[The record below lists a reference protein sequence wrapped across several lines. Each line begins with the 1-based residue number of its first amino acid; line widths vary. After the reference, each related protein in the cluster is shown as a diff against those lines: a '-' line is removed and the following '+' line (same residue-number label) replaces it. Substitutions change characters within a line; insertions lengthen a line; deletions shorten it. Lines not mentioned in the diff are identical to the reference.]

1 MAIVNGY
8 VTLAEAVE
16 YIGRS
21 EARDSAEL
29 EDVITSASRLID
41 RFCGR
46 HFWQATATTR
56 KFDSPDGYRILFGPY
71 NDVVSVTSVASDSND
86 DGTYDATLTAT
97 EYQLTPADAATRGPV
112 AEPFTGLQ
120 LLNISQ
126 AFPLAP
132 AASGRTGLISITG
145 NYGWPAVP
153 PEVKQAC
160 RILSAELYKMADSP
174 MGAIG
179 MGEFGVMRVS
189 STLPPRARQLLMP
202 FRHPLNFGAA

>member
-1 MAIVNGY
+1 MTITNGY
-8 VTLAEAVE
+8 LTTTELQDYV
-16 YIGRS
+16 GRN
-21 EARDSAEL
+21 EARDTAEL

-56 KFDSPDGYRILFGPY
+56 KFDSPDGYNVQFGPY
-71 NDVVSVTSVASDSND
+71 NDLVSATTVAYDTND

-97 EYQLTPADAATRGPV
+97 EYQLLPADAATRGPL
-112 AEPFTGLQ
+112 AEPYTALR
-120 LLNISQ
+120 LLSLSA
-126 AFPLAP
+126 AFQTAP
-132 AASGRTGLISITG
+132 APSGRTGLISITG
-145 NYGWPAVP
+145 TWGWPSVP

-160 RILSAELYKMADSP
+160 RIMGAELYKMADSP

-179 MGEFGVMRVS
+179 MGEFGIMRVS
-189 STLPPRARQLLMP
+189 STLPARARQLLQP